1 MLGALVGAQVRARVT
16 VRSPI
21 PNPSLTSPYIPYN
34 NPFLPVGAQVGARA
48 IPDELK
54 RGLRHHAEIEHEIA
68 RFVEARIGKVEA
80 CAA

>member
-1 MLGALVGAQVRARVT
+1 M
-16 VRSPI
+16 
-21 PNPSLTSPYIPYN
+21 
-34 NPFLPVGAQVGARA
+34 GARA

-68 RFVEARIGKVEA
+68 RFVEARIGNVEA